1 MIMIARM
8 LVALDIET
16 TGFDTATDQLIEIAA
31 IKFEGDRII
40 DQFTTL
46 LNPGINIPPMIVHIT
61 GITDQDVAAAP
72 AMSDIK
78 DRFKNF
84 IGDFPIVGHNIDF
97 DVNFLNAKDLN
108 LKNPLYDTLQLAG
121 IVLTGLPSYS
131 LDTLSRLLQIKH
143 EQKHRALSDT
153 IAAWKLF
160 LILERK
166 ISEIDPRTRSH
177 IQKIIQKSTW
187 SLGKLFFEPF

>member
-1 MIMIARM
+1 M

-31 IKFEGDRII
+31 IKFDGDHIV

-46 LNPGINIPPMIVHIT
+46 LNPGMNIPPMIVHIT
-61 GITDQDVAAAP
+61 GITDQDVVKAP
-72 AMSDIK
+72 TMADIK
-78 DRFKNF
+78 GKFEKF
-84 IGDFPIVGHNIDF
+84 IENLPIVGHNIDF
-97 DVNFLNAKDLN
+97 DVNFLNAKGFN
-108 LKNPLYDTLQLAG
+108 VQNPLYDTLQLAG
-121 IVLTGLPSYS
+121 IVLPGLPSYS

-153 IAAWKLF
+153 VAAWKLF
-160 LILERK
+160 LILEQK
-166 ISEIDPRTRSH
+166 ISEIDPKILQH

-187 SLGKLFFEPF
+187 SLGKLFLNSFKT